1 LRAIPSTKPHPKRK
15 EIGIILASNVKR
27 DYYEVLGVS
36 RDAGEQEIKSAYRK
50 LALQFHPDR
59 NPNNPDAEEKFKECS
74 EAYAILA
81 DADKRAAY
89 DRFGHAAVGGAGSGG
104 FDPTVFQDVSEIFG
118 DFFGFGD
125 LFGGGARRGTRAQ
138 RGPDLREDVTL
149 EFEEAVFGTET
160 NVTVRRHETCEDCRG
175 SGAAPGKAPVPCRSC
190 AGRGQVRYQQGFF
203 SMARTCPTCQGAG
216 SVITDPCSKCK
227 GEGRVLRQRA
237 VDTKVPAG
245 VEDGT
250 RIRFSGLGEA
260 GPHGGPA
267 GDLYVVLHV
276 KEHAF
281 FEREGN
287 DLHCVI
293 PVSFAQ
299 AALGTEI
306 RVPTLDGEH
315 SLKVPEG
322 VQSGTTM
329 RIRGKGVP
337 VLNGHGKGD
346 LFVEVRVQTP
356 SKLNKRQR
364 ELLQEL
370 DGMARVENKP
380 QRRTLLGKVKDIFG

>member
-1 LRAIPSTKPHPKRK
+1 MKGLGT
-15 EIGIILASNVKR
+15 ILASNVKR
-27 DYYEVLGVS
+27 DYYEVLGVTRES
-36 RDAGEQEIKSAYRK
+36 GEQEIKSAYRK

-89 DRFGHAAVGGAGSGG
+89 DRFGHAAVSGAGSGG

-125 LFGGGARRGTRAQ
+125 LFGGGSRRGRAQ

-160 NVTVRRHETCEDCRG
+160 SVTVRRHETCEECRG
-175 SGAAPGKAPVPCRSC
+175 SGAAAGKAPVSCRSC
-190 AGRGQVRYQQGFF
+190 GGRGQVRYQQGFF

-227 GEGRVLRQRA
+227 GEGRVLRQRT
-237 VDTKVPAG
+237 VDAKVPAG

-260 GPHGGPA
+260 GGHGGPA

-276 KEHAF
+276 KEHPF

-306 RVPTLDGEH
+306 QVPTLEGEQT
-315 SLKVPEG
+315 LKVPDG
-322 VQSGTTM
+322 TQSGTTI

-356 SKLNKRQR
+356 GKLNKRQR

-370 DGMARVENKP
+370 EGMTRVENKP